1 MMVAQPDS
9 IANRSPDSLHV
20 RGGDS
25 AHQQIVQ
32 IGDKTKN
39 FLAVLAAITAL
50 SITVNCICIY
60 QITQDRMETRLKQYD
75 LSTMQND
82 FVNPI
87 QATVNQQQ
95 KEIQALDTAIKV
107 IGVCKK

>member
-1 MMVAQPDS
+1 MMSNTPADS
-9 IANRSPDSLHV
+9 VSMRSPESMHI

-39 FLAVLAAITAL
+39 FLVVLSVITAL
-50 SITVNCICIY
+50 SIAVNCICVY

-82 FVNPI
+82 FVNPL
-87 QATVNQQQ
+87 QATVSQQQ
-95 KEIQALDTAIKV
+95 KEKIQRYIPTV
-107 IGVCKK
+107 